1 MIIEGVPLFLI
12 ELGIGQRFRKSA
24 PQVWRDIN
32 KCLTGIG
39 VSSMIAST
47 LLCIYYIIVITWCVY
62 YSFLSV
68 TSELPWL
75 KKNCH
80 NYELYVAENSTITK
94 NKTLHYQKVE
104 PSLNLW
110 ILQYALIEISALS
123 IKTLNYIIF

>member
-1 MIIEGVPLFLI
+1 
-12 ELGIGQRFRKSA
+12 
-24 PQVWRDIN
+24 
-32 KCLTGIG
+32 
-39 VSSMIAST
+39 MIAST

-104 PSLNLW
+104 RSLNLW

-123 IKTLNYIIF
+123 IKILNYTTF

>member
-104 PSLNLW
+104 RLLNLW

-123 IKTLNYIIF
+123 NKILNYTTF